1 MWDPPTTCGCDTS
14 PCGLARGPGL
24 RRHDDRP
31 ISWAVRFGVKKVL
44 SLFNSAAGAQ
54 AVVRLS
60 VLGFVLIASP
70 TLAQTAG
77 DFPQTGT
84 TRAAD
89 LDADRLDPIE
99 IPDARARPM
108 TPIAGPFFNVSD
120 VRITGISDDP
130 ERGIDLE
137 ALHEL
142 AMAGIARQAAE
153 QEIEEQG
160 FSNEELREIAR
171 FLERVRGR
179 DDETQVTKVALFD
192 ELVDLIDELDARRG
206 ISVFDLEAVA
216 RELQDEIRA
225 TGMLLAQVVVPPQTV
240 REGVVELRVY
250 PGVLGQVAVV
260 NNRIYQSLGLRQAFT
275 DVAGKTVQVD
285 EIEER
290 LRLVNDQGGLDI
302 SGVFVPGRNPGETQL
317 ELNVSNE
324 RRWSAFTRLDNHGAD
339 ITGRTRGLI
348 GATIYDPSGA
358 ADQLAFQFL
367 RSEGPNEVTLYNA
380 RYRRPVMGLRQFV
393 EVGASRNEFAIGDGL
408 QRIEGDTRN
417 YDLLYGTHLL
427 RSRERNL
434 THTVHLSYKDSALD
448 LGGAVDRDQRILE
461 AGTTLRYDML
471 IPDWR
476 MIIDGSTGVRAGSIT
491 SGRIEGQARPAQE
504 TGTFPGQDKHFYLFT
519 QTARMYKLFE
529 LPIPYSPGWETRHSL
544 LFRFNS
550 QYTEQFLPAVNRF
563 SVGGAEA
570 VRNLLADDLSVDK
583 GAFASLQLYW
593 ELPESLDFEM
603 GFANQR
609 FSEFFR
615 PYVFYDYAYGVTNAQ
630 QINLATLDDTWFEFR
645 GYGLGFEYNL
655 FKNPRG
661 NYLLRGSVN
670 VAWPENLRFQD
681 PQFATFIDDT
691 RRVYMD
697 LTFDFDLSTFRSRT
711 SR

>member
-1 MWDPPTTCGCDTS
+1 MGVFLLSTS
-14 PCGLARGPGL
+14 
-24 RRHDDRP
+24 
-31 ISWAVRFGVKKVL
+31 SF
-44 SLFNSAAGAQ
+44 
-54 AVVRLS
+54 
-60 VLGFVLIASP
+60 
-70 TLAQTAG
+70 AQTVG
-77 DFPQTGT
+77 DFPQLDSG
-84 TRAAD
+84 RASD
-89 LDADRLDPIE
+89 LDTDRLSPIE
-99 IPDARARPM
+99 IPEAPARPM
-108 TPIAGPFFNVSD
+108 TPTAGPFFDVSE

-130 ERGIDLE
+130 ARGLE
-137 ALHEL
+137 LHALREV

-153 QEIEEQG
+153 QEIAEQG

-192 ELVDLIDELDARRG
+192 ELVDLIGELDGRRG

-216 RELQDEIRA
+216 REVQDEIRA

-240 REGVVELRVY
+240 RNGVVELRVY
-250 PGVLGQVAVV
+250 PGKLGQVEVV
-260 NNRIYQSLGLRQAFT
+260 NNEIYKAPGLTQAFT
-275 DVAGKTVQVD
+275 DVAGQTVRVE

-290 LRLVNDQGGLDI
+290 LRMVNDLGGLDI

-317 ELNVSNE
+317 DLNVSNE

-339 ITGRTRGLI
+339 VTGRTRGLI
-348 GATIYDPSGA
+348 GATIYDPTGA

-367 RSEGPNEVTLYNA
+367 QSEGPNEVTLYNA
-380 RYRRPVMGLRQFV
+380 RYQRPVLGLRNFV
-393 EVGASRNEFAIGDGL
+393 ELGASRNEFAIGDGL

-417 YDLLYGTHLL
+417 YDVLFGTHWL

-434 THTVHLSYKDSALD
+434 SQTVHVTYKDSQLD
-448 LGGAVDRDQRILE
+448 LGGAADRDQKILE
-461 AGTTLRYDML
+461 AGTTVRYDML
-471 IPDWR
+471 VPDWR
-476 MIIDGSTGVRAGSIT
+476 MIVDGSTGFRAGSIT
-491 SGRIEGQARPAQE
+491 SGRIEGQALPAPE
-504 TGTFPGQDKHFYLFT
+504 TGTFSGQDKQFYLFT
-519 QTARMYKLFE
+519 QTARLYKLFE
-529 LPIPYSPGWETRHSL
+529 LPIPFSPGWESQHSL

-550 QYTEQFLPAVNRF
+550 QYSEQFLPAVNRM
-563 SVGGAEA
+563 SLGGAEA

-593 ELPESLDFEM
+593 ELPEALDFEM

-615 PYVFYDYAYGVTNAQ
+615 PYAFYDYAYGVTNAQ
-630 QINLATLDDTWFEFR
+630 SVNLATLDDTWFEFR
-645 GYGLGFEYNL
+645 GYGVGFEYNL

-670 VAWPENLRFQD
+670 VAWPEKLRFQD
-681 PQFATFIDDT
+681 QQFATFIDDQ
-691 RRVYMD
+691 RRVYLD

-711 SR
+711 GQR